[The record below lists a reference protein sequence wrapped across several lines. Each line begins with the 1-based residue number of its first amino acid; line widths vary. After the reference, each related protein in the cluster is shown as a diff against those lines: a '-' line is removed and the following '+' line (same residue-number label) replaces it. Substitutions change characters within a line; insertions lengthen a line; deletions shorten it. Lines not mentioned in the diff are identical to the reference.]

1 MKHGNAIFALD
12 ARDRLTRG
20 LLIIVLIAID
30 IALFIWLTSQ
40 RPPATNHQTDAL
52 AVIGLSPA
60 LDPGQPAKATPKQT
74 KPPTSQRP
82 HPIIEMMP
90 LPSLALP
97 NLDASPVADATG
109 SGAAGGCGLIDQ
121 LRTAILQ
128 DPESLAEL
136 AALPAGVRTDA
147 DAVMLWNGQWLDPG
161 QQPDG
166 SVKNPLRDLVQRLV
180 TVAAEQC
187 RLAVWTGPQ
196 FIAIAQGDRTTML
209 VIGSGSWRWQ
219 DLIEPPACTEK
230 QALCPPSAQAKPAA
244 IN

>member
-12 ARDRLTRG
+12 TRDRLTRG
-20 LLIIVLIAID
+20 LVVIVIVAVD

-40 RPPATNHQTDAL
+40 RPPVAHRQTDAL
-52 AVIGLSPA
+52 SVIGLSPN
-60 LDPGQPAKATPKQT
+60 LEPGQPAKATPRPP
-74 KPPTSQRP
+74 KPTTSQKPR
-82 HPIIEMMP
+82 PIIEMIP

-97 NLDASPVADATG
+97 NLAASPASEAAG
-109 SGAAGGCGLIDQ
+109 SGAAGGCGLTDQ

-136 AALPAGVRTDA
+136 AALPAGIRTEA
-147 DAVMLWNGQWLDPG
+147 DAVMLWNGQWMDPG
-161 QQPDG
+161 PQPDG

-180 TVAAEQC
+180 TAAAEQC

-219 DLIEPPACTEK
+219 DLIEPPACSEK
-230 QALCPPSAQAKPAA
+230 QALCLPPAQPKLTA